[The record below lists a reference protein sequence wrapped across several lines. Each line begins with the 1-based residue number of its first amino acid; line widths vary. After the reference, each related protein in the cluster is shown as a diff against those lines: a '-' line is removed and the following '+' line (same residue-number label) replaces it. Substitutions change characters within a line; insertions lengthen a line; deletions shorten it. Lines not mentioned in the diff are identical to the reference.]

1 MLVLVLA
8 EAVLVLVCWRSVVPG
23 SVSSEAEG
31 VDSGA
36 GNDGVGVC
44 IECMLG
50 CVFVVVAIVL
60 VLCVV

>member
-1 MLVLVLA
+1 M
-8 EAVLVLVCWRSVVPG
+8 LVCWRSVVPG

-44 IECMLG
+44 IECMLW
-50 CVFVVVAIVL
+50 CVLVVVAIVL